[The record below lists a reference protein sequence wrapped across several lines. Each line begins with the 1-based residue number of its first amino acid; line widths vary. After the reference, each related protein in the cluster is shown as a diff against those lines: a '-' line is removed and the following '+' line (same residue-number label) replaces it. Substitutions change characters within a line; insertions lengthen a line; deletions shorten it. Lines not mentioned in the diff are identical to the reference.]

1 MIRLPP
7 RSPRTA
13 TLFPYTTLFRSSYVQ
28 PGDVVMT
35 LRSTEVLYVDFHV
48 PADVAGRLRTG
59 AVFSASID
67 GVAAPVDGVLS
78 FVDPEIVEATRSIRL
93 RGDIAHAGGTRLEGD
108 TAELQ
113 SLMRTSTDV
122 SSSSK

>member
-67 GVAAPVDGVLS
+67 GVDAPVDGV
-78 FVDPEIVEATRSIRL
+78 RSEE
-93 RGDIAHAGGTRLEGD
+93 HTS
-108 TAELQ
+108 ELQ
-113 SLMRTSTDV
+113 SLMRISYAV
-122 SSSSK
+122 FCLKKKK